1 MDTRSAPPTRRPWP
15 LGFLGMVVLLIL
27 GESYVARRARDFM
40 GDAAYA
46 WRWGARSADRNA
58 KGSEILCVGDST
70 IKFGIAP
77 RVIESRTGRSVWNLA
92 VTGGR
97 PASSY
102 FLFRRA
108 LNAGARPSALIV
120 DAEMLDMGPFDL
132 PYVWPELATPLEAL
146 EMAWIGRQPNF
157 FAHYCLA
164 WALPSARGRF
174 EIRSNIMAATR
185 GETTTLGDAAS
196 LYDRNWKVN
205 RGASILPATCQLSP
219 SAVTDIDAWPPKAPI
234 TGQWTCEAANA
245 TYLDKLF
252 DLAAAR
258 QIPVFWVFPPHYRNF
273 DRYLDRPNWCG
284 AWRQFARERLDRY
297 PNIVAIDGL
306 HANYDRTAVTDV
318 AHLNRRGAVA
328 FSTAVGD
335 ILRQRLASRAPNA
348 PRWIELPTFTE
359 PPAESPVEDWT
370 QSVAVVQQKKKD
382 SVRR

>member
-1 MDTRSAPPTRRPWP
+1 MDLQATLLGWRRFP

-46 WRWGARSADRNA
+46 WQWGARSADRDANGA
-58 KGSEILCVGDST
+58 EILCVGDST

-77 RVIESRTGRSVWNLA
+77 RVIASRTGRSVWNLA
-92 VTGGR
+92 VSGGR

-102 FLFRRA
+102 FILRRA
-108 LNAGARPSALIV
+108 LDAGARPSALIV
-120 DAEMLDMGPFDL
+120 DADVLDTGPFAFPHL
-132 PYVWPELATPLEAL
+132 WPELATPLDAL
-146 EMAWIGRQPNF
+146 EMAWIGGQPNF
-157 FAHYCLA
+157 FAHYCVA

-185 GETTTLGDAAS
+185 GETTYLAAAGS

-205 RGASILPATCQLSP
+205 RGAYILPVTQQLSP
-219 SAVTDIDAWPPKAPI
+219 LAVVDIDAWPAEAPI
-234 TGQWTCEAANA
+234 PGQWTCEAANA

-252 DLAAAR
+252 DLAATQR
-258 QIPVFWVFPPHYRNF
+258 IPIFWLFPPHYRNL

-284 AWRQFARERLDRY
+284 LWRHFARQRLDRY
-297 PNIVAIDGL
+297 PNMVVIDGL
-306 HANYDRTAVTDV
+306 HANYDHTVVTDV

-328 FSTAVGD
+328 FSIAVGD
-335 ILRQRLASRAPNA
+335 ILRDRLANHTPGGSR
-348 PRWIELPTFTE
+348 WVELPVFTE

-382 SVRR
+382 SIRR